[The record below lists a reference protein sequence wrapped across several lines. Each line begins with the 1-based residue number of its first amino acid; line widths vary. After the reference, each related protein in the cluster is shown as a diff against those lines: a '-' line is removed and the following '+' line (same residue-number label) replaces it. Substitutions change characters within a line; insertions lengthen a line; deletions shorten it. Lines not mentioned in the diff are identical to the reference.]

1 MNILIKDA
9 TILEESNPSI
19 HLKRVDIA
27 IKDGIIL
34 KIASKIK
41 DFKADQTV
49 AINNLHVSAGWLD
62 TGISVGEPGYE
73 SRENFKNGVLT
84 AAKSGFSTVFLNTNT
99 DPVPDQQ
106 NAIG

>member
-9 TILEESNPSI
+9 TIVEESNPSI

-41 DFKADQTV
+41 DFKAD
-49 AINNLHVSAGWLD
+49 
-62 TGISVGEPGYE
+62 
-73 SRENFKNGVLT
+73 
-84 AAKSGFSTVFLNTNT
+84 
-99 DPVPDQQ
+99 
-106 NAIG
+106 